1 MPGLCYL
8 YYFNSKTIYIKLI
21 FIHNFLKIII
31 EEECYNSLTN
41 LISSKKLVF
50 VTQTKLLYEVTWRI
64 IMDISKKHIVRKKN
78 INFIYLVYFLI

>member
-1 MPGLCYL
+1 MRPKQCLKKNYNLC
-8 YYFNSKTIYIKLI
+8 IKLI
-21 FIHNFLKIII
+21 FINVWFLNIFIFFI

-64 IMDISKKHIVRKKN
+64 VMDISKKYVVRKN
-78 INFIYLVYFLI
+78 H